1 MHYPKYDDF
10 YSKNKY
16 EKSILILLQELI
28 LHFKESKINGNFAIT
43 DIEMHKRALE

>member
-1 MHYPKYDDF
+1 MHYPKHDVF

-16 EKSILILLQELI
+16 EKSILVLLQELI
-28 LHFKESKINGNFAIT
+28 SHFKESKINGDFVIT